1 MADAKVVIRGD
12 SSGAVRATKDV
23 RDEFDK
29 VPGSSQKATTGINK
43 VGAAL
48 AVAAAGF
55 AAFKK
60 AMDFATEAAEFE
72 RQSNRVT
79 ALIRT
84 TGNTAQVTSKQIQE
98 QARTLGRTTLLNT
111 EDILD
116 AQGILLTFKSVSGE
130 VFNDTIALAADMS
143 EVMGTDVR
151 SATLQL
157 AKALEEPTIG
167 LTALRRSGISFNE
180 QQKEQI
186 QLLVESGKQFEAQRI
201 ILDVVSGQLGGVAA
215 DSAQGFA
222 GQIDTLNESLRELR
236 IELGE
241 ETMPVLGQAAGLLT
255 KFVDAYV
262 DYLGGRGFK
271 AELLEEAQALAKQN
285 LGDAATE
292 LQLQSEIVRL
302 LLDQQAIF
310 DGTGEITRTV
320 FNTDKERLKA
330 YQFGAELLREELQ
343 TMKELQDA
351 DDTRLENARA
361 EARERARINAIIA
374 SARRQFPPVT
384 GAGRTDVPGGTEVPT
399 QLEETATATQI
410 LADTMTDAEARAIQM
425 GIAMQGIQS
434 VGMLL
439 ANDFP
444 SIGSGLEALFGRGS
458 KAASAFFNVYKAA
471 AIATTTVATY
481 DAAQTANAN
490 AQKLFGPAGVILG
503 PIAAGAEVVAGL
515 AKVAKIRA
523 TKLGGG
529 GPTGGGTES
538 RPALNPSAVAP
549 PRPSDTFVGPEGA
562 LFTAP
567 PSDTPELVASV
578 EGRDLVFFLTNTQT
592 DLEKIAVG

>member
-1 MADAKVVIRGD
+1 MADAKVVIQGD

-23 RDEFDK
+23 RNEFDK
-29 VPGSSQKATTGINK
+29 VPGSSQKATASIDK

-55 AAFKK
+55 ATFKK
-60 AMDFATEAAEFE
+60 AMDLATEAAEFE
-72 RQSNRVT
+72 RQSSRIT

-84 TGNTAQVTSKQIQE
+84 TGNAAQVTSKQLQA
-98 QARTLGRTTLLNT
+98 QARDLGRTTLLNT
-111 EDILD
+111 EDVLD

-186 QLLVESGKQFEAQRI
+186 QLLVENGKQFEAQRI
-201 ILDVVSGQLGGVAA
+201 ILNVVSGQLGGVAVE
-215 DSAQGFA
+215 SAQGFA
-222 GQIDTLNESLRELR
+222 GSMDTLNESMRELR

-241 ETMPVLGQAAGLLT
+241 RTIPILSQGANLFTRLADSVVES
-255 KFVDAYV
+255 
-262 DYLGGRGFK
+262 LGGRGFK
-271 AELLEEAQALAKQN
+271 ADLLEEARALAQQT

-292 LQLQSEIVRL
+292 LQIQSEIVRL
-302 LLDQQAIF
+302 LSNQQGIVF
-310 DGTGEITRTV
+310 GTTKLKRTE
-320 FNTDKERLKA
+320 FESEQDRLKA
-330 YQFGAELLREELQ
+330 LEFIQELFAEELQ
-343 TMKELQDA
+343 SMRELQAA
-351 DDTRLENARA
+351 DQTRLENARA
-361 EARERARINAIIA
+361 EARERARINAIMA
-374 SARRQFPPVT
+374 EGRRQFAPVT
-384 GAGRTDVPGGTEVPT
+384 GAAPTQPTGGPEVPT
-399 QLEETATATQI
+399 QLEETATATQV
-410 LADTMTDAEARAIQM
+410 LTDNMTDAEARAIQM

-529 GPTGGGTES
+529 APTGGGTES

>member
-1 MADAKVVIRGD
+1 
-12 SSGAVRATKDV
+12 
-23 RDEFDK
+23 
-29 VPGSSQKATTGINK
+29 
-43 VGAAL
+43 
-48 AVAAAGF
+48 
-55 AAFKK
+55 
-60 AMDFATEAAEFE
+60 
-72 RQSNRVT
+72 
-79 ALIRT
+79 
-84 TGNTAQVTSKQIQE
+84 
-98 QARTLGRTTLLNT
+98 
-111 EDILD
+111 
-116 AQGILLTFKSVSGE
+116 
-130 VFNDTIALAADMS
+130 
-143 EVMGTDVR
+143 
-151 SATLQL
+151 
-157 AKALEEPTIG
+157 
-167 LTALRRSGISFNE
+167 
-180 QQKEQI
+180 
-186 QLLVESGKQFEAQRI
+186 
-201 ILDVVSGQLGGVAA
+201 
-215 DSAQGFA
+215 
-222 GQIDTLNESLRELR
+222 
-236 IELGE
+236 
-241 ETMPVLGQAAGLLT
+241 
-255 KFVDAYV
+255 
-262 DYLGGRGFK
+262 
-271 AELLEEAQALAKQN
+271 
-285 LGDAATE
+285 
-292 LQLQSEIVRL
+292 
-302 LLDQQAIF
+302 
-310 DGTGEITRTV
+310 
-320 FNTDKERLKA
+320 
-330 YQFGAELLREELQ
+330 
-343 TMKELQDA
+343 MKELQTA
-351 DDTRLENARA
+351 DQTRLENARA
-361 EARERARINAIIA
+361 EARERARINRIMAE
-374 SARRQFPPVT
+374 ARRQFAPVT
-384 GAGRTDVPGGTEVPT
+384 GAAPTQPTGGPEVPT

-410 LADTMTDAEARAIQM
+410 LSDNMTDAEARAIQM

-529 GPTGGGTES
+529 APTGGGTES

>member
-72 RQSNRVT
+72 RQSNRIT

-84 TGNTAQVTSKQIQE
+84 TGNTAQVTSKQIQA
-98 QARTLGRTTLLNT
+98 QARELGRTTLLNT
-111 EDILD
+111 EDVLD
-116 AQGILLTFKSVSGE
+116 AQGILLTFKSVSNE
-130 VFNDTIALAADMS
+130 VFTDTIALAADMS

-186 QLLVESGKQFEAQRI
+186 QLLVENGKQFEAQRI
-201 ILDVVSGQLGGVAA
+201 ILDVISGQLGGVAVE
-215 DSAQGFA
+215 SAQGFA
-222 GQIDTLNESLRELR
+222 GSMDTLNESMRELR

-241 ETMPVLGQAAGLLT
+241 RTIPILSQGANLFTMLADSVVESLS
-255 KFVDAYV
+255 
-262 DYLGGRGFK
+262 GRGFK
-271 AELLEEAQALAKQN
+271 ADLLQEARDLAKQT
-285 LGDAATE
+285 LGDAASE
-292 LQLQSEIVRL
+292 LQIQGEILRL
-302 LLDQQAIF
+302 LSQGEKIVFGTAELKRTDF
-310 DGTGEITRTV
+310 DSEQ
-320 FNTDKERLKA
+320 ERLEAFKFI
-330 YQFGAELLREELQ
+330 QELRLEELQ
-343 TMKELQDA
+343 TMKELVEA
-351 DDTRLENARA
+351 DNTRLEAARA
-361 EARERARINAIIA
+361 EARERARINAIMA
-374 SARRQFPPVT
+374 EGRRQFAPVT
-384 GAGRTDVPGGTEVPT
+384 GAAPTQPTGGPEVPT

-410 LADTMTDAEARAIQM
+410 LSDNMTDAEARAIQM

-444 SIGSGLEALFGRGS
+444 SIGSGLEAMFGKGS

-471 AIATTTVATY
+471 AIASTTVATY
-481 DAAQTANAN
+481 EAAQAANAN
-490 AQKLFGPAGVILG
+490 AQKLFPGVGFILG
-503 PIAAGAEVVAGL
+503 PIAAAAEVVAGL

-529 GPTGGGTES
+529 APTGGGTES

>member
-23 RDEFDK
+23 RNEFDK
-29 VPGSSQKATTGINK
+29 VPGSSQKATASIDK

-55 AAFKK
+55 ATFKK
-60 AMDFATEAAEFE
+60 AMDLATEAAEFE
-72 RQSNRVT
+72 RQSNRIT

-84 TGNTAQVTSKQIQE
+84 TGNTAQVTSKQIQD

-111 EDILD
+111 EDVLD

-186 QLLVESGKQFEAQRI
+186 QLLVENGKQFEAQRI
-201 ILDVVSGQLGGVAA
+201 ILNVVSGQLGGVAVE
-215 DSAQGFA
+215 SAQGFA
-222 GQIDTLNESLRELR
+222 GSMDTLNESMRELR

-241 ETMPVLGQAAGLLT
+241 RTIPILSQGANLFTRLADSVVES
-255 KFVDAYV
+255 
-262 DYLGGRGFK
+262 LGGRGFK
-271 AELLEEAQALAKQN
+271 ADLLEEARALAQQT

-292 LQLQSEIVRL
+292 LQIQSEIVRL
-302 LLDQQAIF
+302 LSNQQGIVF
-310 DGTGEITRTV
+310 GTTKLKRTE
-320 FNTDKERLKA
+320 FESEQDRLKA
-330 YQFGAELLREELQ
+330 LEFIQELFAEELQ
-343 TMKELQDA
+343 SMRELQAA
-351 DDTRLENARA
+351 DQTRLENARA
-361 EARERARINAIIA
+361 EARERARINAIMA
-374 SARRQFPPVT
+374 EGRRQFAPVT
-384 GAGRTDVPGGTEVPT
+384 GAAPTQPTGGPEVPT
-399 QLEETATATQI
+399 QLEETATATQ
-410 LADTMTDAEARAIQM
+410 LLSDNMTDAEARAIQM

-529 GPTGGGTES
+529 APTGGGTES

>member
-1 MADAKVVIRGD
+1 MADAKVVIQGD

-23 RDEFDK
+23 RNEFDK
-29 VPGSSQKATTGINK
+29 VPGSSQKATASIDK

-55 AAFKK
+55 ATFKK
-60 AMDFATEAAEFE
+60 AMDLATEAAEFE

-84 TGNTAQVTSKQIQE
+84 TGNTAQVTSKQIQA
-98 QARTLGRTTLLNT
+98 QARELGRTTLLNT
-111 EDILD
+111 EDVLD

-186 QLLVESGKQFEAQRI
+186 QLLVENGKQFEAQRI
-201 ILDVVSGQLGGVAA
+201 ILDVVSGQLGGVAVE
-215 DSAQGFA
+215 SAQGFA
-222 GQIDTLNESLRELR
+222 GSMDTLNESMRELR

-241 ETMPVLGQAAGLLT
+241 RTIPILSQGANLFTRLADSVVES
-255 KFVDAYV
+255 
-262 DYLGGRGFK
+262 LGGRGFK
-271 AELLEEAQALAKQN
+271 ADLLEEARALAKQT
-285 LGDAATE
+285 LGDAANE
-292 LQLQSEIVRL
+292 LQIQSEIIRL
-302 LLDQQAIF
+302 LSNQQGIVF
-310 DGTGEITRTV
+310 GTAELKRTE
-320 FNTDKERLKA
+320 FESEQDRLKA
-330 YQFGAELLREELQ
+330 LEFIQELFAEELQ
-343 TMKELQDA
+343 SMRELQAA
-351 DDTRLENARA
+351 DQTRLENARA

-374 SARRQFPPVT
+374 EGRRQFDPVT
-384 GAGRTDVPGGTEVPT
+384 GAGRTDVPGETEVPT

-410 LADTMTDAEARAIQM
+410 LTDNMTDAEARAIQM

-444 SIGSGLEALFGRGS
+444 NIGSGLEALFGRGS

-529 GPTGGGTES
+529 APTGGGTES